1 MRTALALASTVLPWG
16 LRRLL
21 LNRLPGVNLHP
32 SSRIGLSLVCP
43 RRGLVLE
50 EDAQIGHLNVIW
62 KIDRLHLGREAR
74 IDHLNWISAIKVEG
88 TRIFDAYPDR
98 RPELILETCAGITQ
112 RHYLDCSDA
121 VHLGAFALL
130 GGVRSTVL
138 AHHMN
143 PHTGRQGCAP
153 VSIGRYSMA
162 STNCV
167 LFGGAAL
174 PDHSI
179 LGAGSLLIDDPGPP
193 YHLYVGAPAR
203 SVKEYP
209 EDLPWFT
216 RQRIRT
222 F

>member
-1 MRTALALASTVLPWG
+1 VRAILCLASTVLPWS
-16 LRRLL
+16 LRRRLL
-21 LNRLPGVNLHP
+21 NLLPGVELHP
-32 SSRIGLSLVCP
+32 GSRIGLSIVCP
-43 RRGLVLE
+43 RGSFVLE
-50 EDAQIGHLNVIW
+50 EDARIGHLNVIW
-62 KIDRLHLGREAR
+62 NIDRLHLGRESR
-74 IDHLNWISAIKVEG
+74 IGQLNWVSAIKVEG

-98 RPELILETCAGITQ
+98 RAELILGACAGITQ

-121 VHLGAFALL
+121 VRLDAFALL

-153 VSIGRYSMA
+153 VTIGCYSMA

-167 LFGGAAL
+167 LLGGAVL

-179 LGAGSLLIDDPGPP
+179 LGARSLLIDEPGPP
-193 YHLYVGAPAR
+193 YRLYVGAPAR
-203 SVKEYP
+203 PAKEYP
-209 EDLPWFT
+209 KDLAWFM
-216 RQRIRT
+216 RERIRT